1 MKHSTLHVWQ
11 YLLFTLCCAIF
22 LSACSRKMTFAA
34 SSVVP
39 AASGWVKY
47 KRDNNGNYAV
57 QVKVRNL
64 APSTSLAPPRDAYV
78 VWVETDA
85 NGIKNL
91 GRINSSSGLLSKRLK
106 ATLDAVTPYRP
117 RSFFISAENDA
128 QISYPGPEVV
138 LRAR

>member
-1 MKHSTLHVWQ
+1 MKQTASNLRLS
-11 YLLFTLCCAIF
+11 LLFVFFCTVI
-22 LSACSRKMTFAA
+22 LSACSRKLTFAS

-39 AASGWVKY
+39 AASGQVKY

-57 QVKVRNL
+57 HVKVLNL
-64 APSTSLAPPRDAYV
+64 APATSLVPPRDVYV

-91 GRINSSSGLLSKRLK
+91 GRINSTGSLLSKRLK

-128 QISYPGPEVV
+128 QISYPGSEVV